1 MRNNS
6 STIYLVRHGET
17 LWNTEKRWQG
27 TQNSELT
34 ALGKQQAAQTRDLLQ
49 TVTLDAAYSSPLGRA
64 LQTIDIILE
73 NRHLNY
79 QFLPAVKEMNMG
91 SWEGRLQSEIAVAEP
106 EQAQYFRQRP
116 DLFNVQ
122 GAENFQQLQQRMVRS
137 LKDIFNQHAGQN
149 ILIVSH
155 WVAIKAAIAYFSKV
169 ELINLS
175 SLADPKNAELIRLS
189 KNHNTISVS

>member
-122 GAENFQQLQQRMVRS
+122 GAENFQQLQQLFSHHPGPS
-137 LKDIFNQHAGQN
+137 LLLLK
-149 ILIVSH
+149 
-155 WVAIKAAIAYFSKV
+155 
-169 ELINLS
+169 
-175 SLADPKNAELIRLS
+175 
-189 KNHNTISVS
+189 